1 MRCRELKFLHDACKT
16 SISGTDAERTRDFDF
31 IALIADADCA
41 TFQGGQTCQSIRA
54 QKMRKL
60 KSPKNLLKFQFCQ
73 QYGFFAMRSI
83 KDKIEERSK
92 REGQWREETAPYTRP
107 QYK

>member
-1 MRCRELKFLHDACKT
+1 LRNVSRRSNLPIYSSTEN
-16 SISGTDAERTRDFDF
+16 
-31 IALIADADCA
+31 
-41 TFQGGQTCQSIRA
+41 A
-54 QKMRKL
+54 QIEK
-60 KSPKNLLKFQFCQ
+60 PKELLKIQFCQ

-83 KDKIEERSK
+83 KDKIEERGK